1 MSDAIPEDR
10 TTALNARELHGPP
23 ADIDLLAR
31 MRRAD
36 ETALAAL
43 YDRYAGLVITVALR
57 VVGDREVAE
66 EILQDTF
73 LRCWNGVET
82 YQPARGHVAGWLM
95 GIARNRA
102 IDVLRSRQ
110 HRARQRERTALPDAD
125 DPHQPGNP
133 DESEAV
139 VLRHTVTSALATLP
153 LNQRQVI
160 ELAYYGGLS
169 QTEIAQRL
177 GEPLGTVKSRTR
189 TAMDRLRV
197 LLGPQLRSMHAP
209 EPDDRRMT
217 DNSARDRGM

>member
-1 MSDAIPEDR
+1 MS
-10 TTALNARELHGPP
+10 NAVPDGRVAETRGRSASPP
-23 ADIDLLAR
+23 DSELLAR
-31 MRRAD
+31 VRRAD
-36 ETALAAL
+36 EAALAAL
-43 YDRYAGLVITVALR
+43 YDRYAGLVVTVALR
-57 VVGDREVAE
+57 VVGDREVAD

-73 LRCWNGVET
+73 LRCWNGAET
-82 YQPARGHVAGWLM
+82 YQPSRGHVAGWLM

-110 HRARQRERTALPDAD
+110 HKARQRERTALPEPD

-133 DESEAV
+133 DETEAV
-139 VLRHTVTSALATLP
+139 VLRHTVASALATLP

-160 ELAYYGGLS
+160 ELAYYGGLT

-197 LLGPQLRSMHAP
+197 VLGPHLRP
-209 EPDDRRMT
+209 ER
-217 DNSARDRGM
+217 

>member
-1 MSDAIPEDR
+1 MSDAVPGGRMAETRGRSAIPPDSE
-10 TTALNARELHGPP
+10 
-23 ADIDLLAR
+23 LLAR
-31 MRRAD
+31 VRRAD

-43 YDRYAGLVITVALR
+43 YDRYAGLVVTVALR

-73 LRCWNGVET
+73 LRCWNGAET
-82 YQPARGHVAGWLM
+82 YQPSRGHVAGWLM

-110 HRARQRERTALPDAD
+110 HKARQRERIALPDAD

-133 DESEAV
+133 DETESV
-139 VLRHTVTSALATLP
+139 VLRHTVATALATLP

-197 LLGPQLRSMHAP
+197 LLGPHVR
-209 EPDDRRMT
+209 PDTYD
-217 DNSARDRGM
+217 SAQRGPNA

>member
-1 MSDAIPEDR
+1 MTDTILSGRSPSPPDSELLERVR
-10 TTALNARELHGPP
+10 TL
-23 ADIDLLAR
+23 
-31 MRRAD
+31 D
-36 ETALAAL
+36 EAALATL
-43 YDRYAGLVITVALR
+43 YDRYAGLVVTVALR

-73 LRCWNGVET
+73 LRCWNGAET

-95 GIARNRA
+95 GISRNRA

-110 HRARQRERTALPDAD
+110 HKSRQRERTALPEAD

-133 DESEAV
+133 DETDAV
-139 VLRHTVTSALATLP
+139 VLRHTVATALATLP

-189 TAMDRLRV
+189 NAMDRLRV
-197 LLGPQLRSMHAP
+197 LLGPHLRPGS
-209 EPDDRRMT
+209 
-217 DNSARDRGM
+217 

>member
-1 MSDAIPEDR
+1 MADAR
-10 TTALNARELHGPP
+10 GRMATPP
-23 ADIDLLAR
+23 DSELLAR

-36 ETALAAL
+36 ETALATL
-43 YDRYAGLVITVALR
+43 YDRYAGLVVTVALR

-73 LRCWNGVET
+73 LRCWNGAET
-82 YQPARGHVAGWLM
+82 YQSSRGHVAGWLM

-110 HRARQRERTALPDAD
+110 HKARQRERTALPEPD

-133 DESEAV
+133 DETEAV
-139 VLRHTVTSALATLP
+139 VLRHTVATALATLP

-197 LLGPQLRSMHAP
+197 LLGPHLRS
-209 EPDDRRMT
+209 EL
-217 DNSARDRGM
+217 

>member
-1 MSDAIPEDR
+1 MSDAVPHHRAVER
-10 TTALNARELHGPP
+10 SRSTP
-23 ADIDLLAR
+23 ADSDLLAR
-31 MRRAD
+31 MRRGD
-36 ETALAAL
+36 EAALAAL
-43 YDRYAGLVITVALR
+43 YDRYAGLVVTIALR

-82 YQPARGHVAGWLM
+82 FQPSRGHVAGWLM

-110 HRARQRERTALPDAD
+110 HKSRQRERTALPEPD
-125 DPHQPGNP
+125 DPHQPGRP
-133 DESEAV
+133 DETEAV
-139 VLRHTVTSALATLP
+139 VLRHTVATALATLP
-153 LNQRQVI
+153 LSQRQVI

-189 TAMDRLRV
+189 TAMDRLRI
-197 LLGPQLRSMHAP
+197 LLGPHLRP
-209 EPDDRRMT
+209 EPTGGTSAT
-217 DNSARDRGM
+217 DMASND